1 MMSNKC
7 LLMWDTEKVP
17 QAGFTG
23 ENVSTGAILTVNLKG
38 VGLPSYLNAA
48 GVQQPDTYA
57 TRAYVS
63 CFHDAVLE
71 IRDTGAQIMM

>member
-1 MMSNKC
+1 M
-7 LLMWDTEKVP
+7 MWDTEKVP

-38 VGLPSYLNAA
+38 VGEAA
-48 GVQQPDTYA
+48 YTNSGGIAVPDTYA
-57 TRAYVS
+57 TKAYVS